1 MRLNQNCFIL
11 KFQLVRQRKKKKKK
25 KNKLFVI
32 LIIIYKKCYIA
43 VPASFITG
51 TIYALTY
58 KVVASAVPAAGL

>member
-1 MRLNQNCFIL
+1 M
-11 KFQLVRQRKKKKKK
+11 RQRKKKKKK

-32 LIIIYKKCYIA
+32 IIIYKKSYIA